1 MAVLFEDIVKSV
13 EHLLKLISKTSQEQ
27 TYVDPTLD
35 PVLLVPGI
43 AGSILNAVDSKTGRT
58 ERVWVRILGA
68 DHEFRDKL
76 WSRFD
81 PATGKTECLDPDT
94 HIEIPQDRYGL
105 YAIDML
111 DPDMIIGSEC
121 VYYFHDMIVEFM
133 KWGYKEGTTLF
144 GFGYDFRQS
153 NRLQETLDRLAA
165 KLESVYT
172 ASGGRKINI
181 ISHSMGGLLTKC
193 FMSLHPDCFNFKFL
207 FVVEYESNVICIVF
221 QIFEKYVKSWIAI
234 AAPFQGAPGYITSTF
249 LNGASFV
256 EGWEQNCFISKWS
269 MQQLAWLELR
279 KVTYAIFLFID
290 VNHDL
295 YYVII
300 SQFSCIIW
308 MLTFFPS
315 LFQLLECPSIYELM
329 ACLDYKWE
337 HVPLLE
343 IWKKRCD
350 SDGNSST
357 VLETYP
363 PVEAIPIFMEALSTN
378 QWANETRKLLSSAKL
393 PEQIKFYNIYGTN
406 YDTPHC
412 VCYGS
417 NEAPVTD
424 LRELPTLQARYIYVD
439 GDGTVPLES
448 AKADGLHA
456 VARVGVPGD
465 HRGILCERQVFRI
478 LKHWL
483 RADHDPFY
491 NPVNDYVILPTAF
504 EMETTKT
511 KGMQVA
517 SLKEEWE
524 IVGDDDEDCT
534 MEKEPLV
541 GSITIAQTSGERSVQ
556 EEAHATV
563 TIQSQKD
570 GKKHVE
576 LSAVSISASA

>member
-1 MAVLFEDIVKSV
+1 MAVLLEDIVKSV

-43 AGSILNAVDSKTGRT
+43 AGSILNAVDSETGRT

-76 WSRFD
+76 WSRFN
-81 PATGKTECLDPDT
+81 PATGKTECLDPGT

-121 VYYFHDMIVEFM
+121 VYYFHDMIVEFI

-153 NRLQETLDRLAA
+153 NRLQETLDRFAA

-193 FMSLHPDCFNFKFL
+193 FMSLHAD
-207 FVVEYESNVICIVF
+207 
-221 QIFEKYVKSWIAI
+221 IFEKYVKSWIAI

-256 EGWEQNCFISKWS
+256 EGWEQNFFISKWS
-269 MQQLAWLELR
+269 MQQL
-279 KVTYAIFLFID
+279 
-290 VNHDL
+290 
-295 YYVII
+295 
-300 SQFSCIIW
+300 
-308 MLTFFPS
+308 
-315 LFQLLECPSIYELM
+315 LLECPSIYELM

-350 SDGNSST
+350 SDGNSTT

-378 QWANETRKLLSSAKL
+378 TICYSGVDMFMPFNLEILKWANETRKLLSSAVL

-406 YDTPHC
+406 NETPHC

-424 LRELPTLQARYIYVD
+424 LRELPTLQARYINVD

-448 AKADGLHA
+448 AKADGLRA

-465 HRGILCERQVFRI
+465 HRGILCERHVFRI

-504 EMETTKT
+504 EMESTKT
-511 KGMQVA
+511 KGMQVT
-517 SLKEEWE
+517 SLREEWE
-524 IVGDDDEDCT
+524 IVGDDQDCAEN
-534 MEKEPLV
+534 MAEKEPLV
-541 GSITIAQTSGERSVQ
+541 GSITVARTSGDRSVQ

-563 TIQSQKD
+563 TIQSQND

-576 LSAVSISASA
+576 LNAVSISASA

>member
-1 MAVLFEDIVKSV
+1 MAVLLEDIVKSV

-81 PATGKTECLDPDT
+81 PASGKTECLDPDT

-121 VYYFHDMIVEFM
+121 VYYFHDMIVEFI

-234 AAPFQGAPGYITSTF
+234 AAPFQ
-249 LNGASFV
+249 
-256 EGWEQNCFISKWS
+256 
-269 MQQLAWLELR
+269 
-279 KVTYAIFLFID
+279 
-290 VNHDL
+290 
-295 YYVII
+295 
-300 SQFSCIIW
+300 
-308 MLTFFPS
+308 
-315 LFQLLECPSIYELM
+315 
-329 ACLDYKWE
+329 DYKWE

-350 SDGNSST
+350 SDGNSTT

-378 QWANETRKLLSSAKL
+378 QICYSGVDMDMPFNLEILKWANETRKLLSSAKL
-393 PEQIKFYNIYGTN
+393 PEQIKFYNIYGSN

-424 LRELPTLQARYIYVD
+424 LQELPTLQARYIYVD

-448 AKADGLHA
+448 AKVSCLNSSLADGLHA

-511 KGMQVA
+511 KGMEVA

-541 GSITIAQTSGERSVQ
+541 GSITVARTSGYMSVQ

>member
-1 MAVLFEDIVKSV
+1 MAVLLEDIVKSV

-43 AGSILNAVDSKTGRT
+43 AGSILNAVDSNTGRT

-121 VYYFHDMIVEFM
+121 VYYFHDMIVEFI

-193 FMSLHPDCFNFKFL
+193 FMSLHPD
-207 FVVEYESNVICIVF
+207 
-221 QIFEKYVKSWIAI
+221 IFEKYVKSWIAI

-256 EGWEQNCFISKWS
+256 EGWEQNFFISKWS
-269 MQQLAWLELR
+269 MQQL
-279 KVTYAIFLFID
+279 
-290 VNHDL
+290 
-295 YYVII
+295 
-300 SQFSCIIW
+300 
-308 MLTFFPS
+308 
-315 LFQLLECPSIYELM
+315 LLECPSIYELM

-350 SDGNSST
+350 SDGNSAT

-378 QWANETRKLLSSAKL
+378 QISYSGVDMDMPFNLEILKWANETRKLLSSAKL
-393 PEQIKFYNIYGTN
+393 PEQIKFYNIYGSN

-417 NEAPVTD
+417 DEAPVTD

-511 KGMQVA
+511 KGMEVA

-524 IVGDDDEDCT
+524 IVGDEDEDCT

-541 GSITIAQTSGERSVQ
+541 GSITVARTSGERSVQ